1 MFTTLFTTGLYQS
14 TTGAQMRARSQV
26 TLCASTKSN
35 KYMYTDTEKSSGVG
49 TDAKDARRVARDLV
63 CKNKP
68 GKKSLKKNKH
78 GKKSFKKKNEHGNF
92 FLRVFITF
100 GGGTHHTD
108 ARRIALDLLRDE
120 NLQLLLVHL

>member
-1 MFTTLFTTGLYQS
+1 
-14 TTGAQMRARSQV
+14 MRARSQV

-68 GKKSLKKNKH
+68 GKKSLKKINMEKNL
-78 GKKSFKKKNEHGNF
+78 SKKNEHGKKSV
-92 FLRVFITF
+92 RVFITF

-120 NLQLLLVHL
+120 NLQLLLVLL

>member
-1 MFTTLFTTGLYQS
+1 
-14 TTGAQMRARSQV
+14 MRARSQV

-78 GKKSFKKKNEHGNF
+78 GKKSFKKKMNMEKITVAGLTKEVDIHARNKVHGC
-92 FLRVFITF
+92 VHVKDGE
-100 GGGTHHTD
+100 GGG
-108 ARRIALDLLRDE
+108 E
-120 NLQLLLVHL
+120 NICGF